1 MFIVAQERVNVYR
14 VFVPNGQS
22 VWSFSSHWLM
32 YIKFSLKHTQ
42 CIWSFGWHWPMY
54 IKFWWRRLSTLFLWV
69 GRRRMGI
76 DLCALDPTS
85 MYRIW
90 CQLNRRNNSIA
101 VIKCHFFTLRNF
113 RATTFKRVTRRAV
126 DQCILNF
133 LFEVPDVHEVCDL
146 YFDLPPSLCWR
157 LAAGS
162 S

>member
-76 DLCALDPTS
+76 
-85 MYRIW
+85 
-90 CQLNRRNNSIA
+90 
-101 VIKCHFFTLRNF
+101 
-113 RATTFKRVTRRAV
+113 
-126 DQCILNF
+126 
-133 LFEVPDVHEVCDL
+133 
-146 YFDLPPSLCWR
+146 
-157 LAAGS
+157 
-162 S
+162 